1 MFSSTKFSNASF
13 AQQNTQ
19 AFPLGLPSDQSRRR
33 HPVPDIQRVDD
44 QLLRAPLPSVLAS
57 RPPPSPI
64 SQASSSPLPGF
75 SGHGSKADSRE
86 ESRRSLSPP
95 PRKVQILESRADSG
109 HDDSMVIPSEEPL
122 ASSVTVRM
130 PAPELVSSE
139 QTHESEDPTVVVPAP
154 RGLSMLDYQPGTMRL
169 LPSTLAVK
177 SSVDDS
183 PYPQFAVHRADLEM
197 CLTGF
202 LEDYG
207 DQRRLSGM
215 MFSKDLQLAVAKVFS
230 PRPEPPH
237 FTKDD
242 ADQLFLSVCKE
253 IGEVLSRTDNQQ
265 ESLRDRI
272 KQATTVALA
281 MIEGLSFDQSEAV
294 NDDGEPSVA
303 LSNHITVQVSDDSE
317 SKSEE
322 EWSSAVVSIQQSSA
336 ASVSSKTSSPTTA
349 AESTTPC
356 YRMIT
361 PPVTMN
367 IEKKRHS
374 QPLPGKM
381 AAKYR
386 WTLVYLIHKYQPH
399 YHTSQQLRFVEHV
412 PGTLAGDTLANHLY
426 TAAKRGLRLQLVKGA
441 DGDEVVNW
449 HPLLP
454 AHEDRNKPFPANGI
468 PRLQVVLNRLL

>member
-1 MFSSTKFSNASF
+1 MFSSTKFSDASF

-19 AFPLGLPSDQSRRR
+19 AFPLGLPSNQPRRR
-33 HPVPDIQRVDD
+33 HPVPNIQRVDD
-44 QLLRAPLPSVLAS
+44 QLLGTLPSVLVS
-57 RPPPSPI
+57 RPTPAPLTPVSPS
-64 SQASSSPLPGF
+64 SLPDF
-75 SGHGSKADSRE
+75 LDHGSGVAIDDQ
-86 ESRRSLSPP
+86 RRGEMSPP
-95 PRKVQILESRADSG
+95 PRKVQRLESRVDSG
-109 HDDSMVIPSEEPL
+109 HGSSVVIPAEAPL
-122 ASSVTVRM
+122 ASSTPARM
-130 PAPELVSSE
+130 LSPEPVSSDD
-139 QTHESEDPTVVVPAP
+139 THESEAPAVVVPAP

-169 LPSTLAVK
+169 LPSSLAIK
-177 SSVDDS
+177 PAVDDS
-183 PYPQFAVHRADLEM
+183 LYPQFSVHRADLEM
-197 CLTGF
+197 CLTRF
-202 LEDYG
+202 LEGYS

-237 FTKDD
+237 FTQDD

-253 IGEVLSRTDNQQ
+253 IGEVLCRTNDQQ
-265 ESLRDRI
+265 GTDADRI

-281 MIEGLSFDQSEAV
+281 MIEGLSFDQSEAL

-374 QPLPGKM
+374 QPLPGQL
-381 AAKYR
+381 AGQYR

-399 YHTSQQLRFVEHV
+399 YHASQQLRFVEHV

-441 DGDEVVNW
+441 GGHEVVNW
-449 HPLLP
+449 HPELP
-454 AHEDRNKPFPANGI
+454 AHEDRNTPFPANGI
-468 PRLQVVLNRLL
+468 PRLQAALNRLL